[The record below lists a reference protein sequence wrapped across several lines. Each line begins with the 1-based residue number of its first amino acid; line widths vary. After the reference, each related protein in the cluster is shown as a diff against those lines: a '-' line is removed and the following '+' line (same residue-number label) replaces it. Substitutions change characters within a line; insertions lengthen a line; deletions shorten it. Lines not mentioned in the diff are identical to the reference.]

1 MTTTEISPKDIK
13 AFHYPKDQ
21 LRVTIGNSRS
31 ILTVTPAWVAP
42 LSHPGEYLSLLNGK
56 GEEFLLVEDL
66 DQLNPE
72 SRPAIEEE
80 IRRRYLTAVIHKVIS
95 AKTEW
100 GATYFTVITDR
111 GERDFVMQSLQ
122 ENAQWL
128 KENHLLLVDIDGNRF
143 EAQDISKLDAE
154 SQAII
159 EKIV

>member
-1 MTTTEISPKDIK
+1 
-13 AFHYPKDQ
+13 
-21 LRVTIGNSRS
+21 
-31 ILTVTPAWVAP
+31 
-42 LSHPGEYLSLLNGK
+42 
-56 GEEFLLVEDL
+56 
-66 DQLNPE
+66 
-72 SRPAIEEE
+72 
-80 IRRRYLTAVIHKVIS
+80 VIS

-143 EAQDISKLDAE
+143 EAQDIRKLDAE